1 MPRTALVR
9 RTQSDRID
17 YAFQT
22 ATQRSVTYKIAV
34 PLPVP
39 TTLLWTV
46 TVCDAHTG
54 KELYIER
61 DADAI
66 KTMPGRGWFSY
77 VSRPALDTP
86 RLTDSP
92 S

>member
-1 MPRTALVR
+1 VR

-46 TVCDAHTG
+46 SICDARTG
-54 KELYIER
+54 RELYIER
-61 DADAI
+61 EPDAI
-66 KTMPGRGWFSY
+66 KTIPGRGWFSY
-77 VSRPALDTP
+77 APRPARDALSVSDIP
-86 RLTDSP
+86 F
-92 S
+92 

>member
-1 MPRTALVR
+1 MR

-22 ATQRSVTYKIAV
+22 ATQRSVTYKMAV

-46 TVCDAHTG
+46 SICDARTG
-54 KELYIER
+54 RELYIER
-61 DADAI
+61 EPDAI
-66 KTMPGRGWFSY
+66 KTMPGRGWFRYAPRPPRDAPS
-77 VSRPALDTP
+77 VSDTP
-86 RLTDSP
+86 F
-92 S
+92 